1 MSVMSGNLNAKVIIG
16 AMFAITLGIIFAV
29 NLVAPQ
35 ITGIFDTNTTG
46 WDVGTAALWAVIG
59 IVVVAV
65 IVFIFLRAGGIV

>member
-1 MSVMSGNLNAKVIIG
+1 MSMVAGLNAKAIIG